1 MENAGSAI
9 VDFGRFLTGWLVV
22 GGVGM
27 LGSFFFLFCF
37 GSLGVFGGGGEVR
50 SMG

>member
-27 LGSFFFLFCF
+27 LDSFL
-37 GSLGVFGGGGEVR
+37 
-50 SMG
+50 